1 MKMYIL
7 QSLTIP
13 CEIGKIHINICF
25 FKIKCIVNQE
35 EFNMACFIVPGT
47 EAIVTTAIT
56 KIVEKK
62 EKKEAC
68 SSEIEGS
75 MEAIKEEKALPF
87 SRKLKWL
94 NNMLW
99 GGTALL
105 AFEHVWHGEVTPFFP
120 FLTAAGNAQDAV
132 QMLKEMATAGVAMAL
147 VVTVVWVG
155 MVAIASGIEKKA
167 VKELE
172 S

>member
-1 MKMYIL
+1 
-7 QSLTIP
+7 
-13 CEIGKIHINICF
+13 
-25 FKIKCIVNQE
+25 
-35 EFNMACFIVPGT
+35 MACFIVPGT

-62 EKKEAC
+62 EKKEIC
-68 SSEIEGS
+68 SCETEG
-75 MEAIKEEKALPF
+75 AVKEEKALPF

-132 QMLKEMATAGVAMAL
+132 QMLKEMATAGV
-147 VVTVVWVG
+147 G
-155 MVAIASGIEKKA
+155 MVAIASGVEKKA
-167 VKELE
+167 AKEAEVKGLE
-172 S
+172 R

>member
-1 MKMYIL
+1 M
-7 QSLTIP
+7 
-13 CEIGKIHINICF
+13 
-25 FKIKCIVNQE
+25 NQE

-62 EKKEAC
+62 EKKEIC
-68 SSEIEGS
+68 SCETEGAV
-75 MEAIKEEKALPF
+75 EAVKEEKSLPF

-132 QMLKEMATAGVAMAL
+132 QMLHEMATAGVGMAV
-147 VVTVVWVG
+147 VVTAVWVG
-155 MVAIASGIEKKA
+155 MVAIASGVEKKA
-167 VKELE
+167 AKEAEVKGLE
-172 S
+172 R

>member
-1 MKMYIL
+1 
-7 QSLTIP
+7 
-13 CEIGKIHINICF
+13 
-25 FKIKCIVNQE
+25 
-35 EFNMACFIVPGT
+35 MACFIVPGT

-62 EKKEAC
+62 EKKEIC
-68 SSEIEGS
+68 SCETEGAV
-75 MEAIKEEKALPF
+75 EAVKEDKALPF

-120 FLTAAGNAQDAV
+120 FLTAAGNPDDAV
-132 QMLKEMATAGVAMAL
+132 QMLHEMATAGVGMAVPDHRPPL
-147 VVTVVWVG
+147 TGSIITRHYCSTGLPAGSKVICAG
-155 MVAIASGIEKKA
+155 LSLIFGIAISAA
-167 VKELE
+167 AF
-172 S
+172 

>member
-1 MKMYIL
+1 M
-7 QSLTIP
+7 
-13 CEIGKIHINICF
+13 
-25 FKIKCIVNQE
+25 NQE

-56 KIVEKK
+56 KVVEKK
-62 EKKEAC
+62 EKKE
-68 SSEIEGS
+68 
-75 MEAIKEEKALPF
+75 EKVLPF
-87 SRKLKWL
+87 SRKLRWL

-132 QMLKEMATAGVAMAL
+132 QMLHEMATAGVGMAV
-147 VVTVVWVG
+147 VVTAVWVG
-155 MVAIASGIEKKA
+155 MVAIASGVEKKA
-167 VKELE
+167 AKEAEVKELE
-172 S
+172 R